1 MLAGEFKVSGPLA
14 TSAGK
19 RWQVPPH
26 LFEVNE
32 KPKFSSAE
40 RLNPVYLYYP
50 YREIDEVHITLPAN
64 MESESLPPD
73 DDVKVDFAL
82 YKTIQKLESPATVFS
97 RRDFIMGGMAFPV
110 ANYKNVKTFYDK
122 TKTGD
127 DPPVLLKGS
136 AHAQGN

>member
-50 YREIDEVHITLPAN
+50 YREIHEVHITLPAN

-73 DDVKVDFAL
+73 DDVKVDFAP

-97 RRDFIMGGMAFPV
+97 PRGFSICGIAVPAGTYPDCL
-110 ANYKNVKTFYDK
+110 T
-122 TKTGD
+122 
-127 DPPVLLKGS
+127 
-136 AHAQGN
+136 